1 MLDAHHLN
9 LCSTEPLDKAIVRG
23 RALTGLMGRAMSK
36 LPPLTAIRA
45 FEAAA
50 RHESF
55 TKAAAE
61 LGMTQAAISYQVKL
75 LEDRVGAPLFL
86 RQPKKVVLSEVGK
99 RLAPQVSEAFH
110 RLEAAFAA
118 MRGTA
123 EGVLSVTT
131 VHTFATNWLVP
142 RLGAFQLAHP
152 DIAVRLD
159 VSSRTLDL
167 TREEFDIGI
176 RGGQGAWPGHKAHRL
191 MEGEFTPLCSP
202 ELLARSGPLKEPA
215 DLLRLPR
222 LDAHDEWWRQWFAL
236 AGVDYVKP
244 PRRRQPDGGCPI
256 HGRHGGHRGPGGGDP
271 DAGLLQ
277 GGSRRRAAGAALRHH
292 GSRQPELLAG
302 LCRGARQY
310 PQDPRLPRLDPGG
323 GEARRQRQERV

>member
-1 MLDAHHLN
+1 M
-9 LCSTEPLDKAIVRG
+9 S
-23 RALTGLMGRAMSK
+23 SK

-99 RLAPQVSEAFH
+99 RLAPQVSEAFQ

-123 EGVLSVTT
+123 EGVLSVTS

-142 RLGAFQLAHP
+142 RLGTFQLAHP

-176 RGGQGAWPGHKAHRL
+176 RGGQGSWPGHKAHRL
-191 MEGEFTPLCSP
+191 MLGEFTPLCSP

-222 LDAHDEWWRQWFAL
+222 LDAHDEWWRHWFAL

-244 PRRRQPDGGCPI
+244 
-256 HGRHGGHRGPGGGDP
+256 
-271 DAGLLQ
+271 AA
-277 GGSRRRAAGAALRHH
+277 GGSLTVDVQSMAGTAAIAGQGVAILMPAFFKADLAAGRLVQPFDIMGRDDQSYWLVYAEERGKTPKIRALRDWV
-292 GSRQPELLAG
+292 LAEVK
-302 LCRGARQY
+302 RDAS
-310 PQDPRLPRLDPGG
+310 DKS
-323 GEARRQRQERV
+323 ASS